1 MIVLKNINGGVTVNT
16 VFRGRKIVIK
26 PRHSL
31 VLKSDEEGKA
41 EAQYLTSTYGFVV
54 DITRLMI
61 DEKGR
66 NENTNTKE

>member
-1 MIVLKNINGGVTVNT
+1 MIVLKNINGGTTVST
-16 VFRGRKIVIK
+16 IFRGRKITVK

-54 DITRLMI
+54 DITKLVVG
-61 DEKGR
+61 EKGQ
-66 NENTNTKE
+66 NENISAKK